1 MRFALVLSMSMAC
14 GNDLELGKGGGGGGG
29 GGGEKGATTE
39 VKELSLKLGD
49 RTVKVKLG
57 IPKGWAEQTMD
68 HARYYQGSW
77 MSKFAVSVTCHGS
90 CDTVEKAKQN
100 IAQQADEK
108 FAFVSSK
115 NHIPQLVGTW
125 VKKPTEDSPG
135 TWSWRF
141 RAENT
146 KEKQTEDQFSI
157 DRILKESEPTSTHI
171 LTCNAEIDEREPPG
185 VADML
190 EKACKELT
198 YEVSAKPPEKK

>member
-1 MRFALVLSMSMAC
+1 MVRVLVFVSVVAAC
-14 GNDLELGKGGGGGGG
+14 GSDLELGKGGGGGGG
-29 GGGEKGATTE
+29 GGKGVTTE
-39 VKELSLKLGD
+39 PKELTLKMGD
-49 RTVKVKLG
+49 RTVKVKIG
-57 IPKGWAEQTMD
+57 IPKGWSEQVMD

-90 CDTVEKAKQN
+90 CDTIEQAKKN
-100 IAQQADEK
+100 IAQQAEEH
-108 FAFVSSK
+108 FTFVSSK
-115 NHIPQLVGTW
+115 NHIPQLVATW
-125 VKKPTEDSPG
+125 VKKPAEDSPG

-157 DRILKESEPTSTHI
+157 DRIIKESEPTSTQI
-171 LTCNAEIDEREPPG
+171 LTCNAEIDEREPAG
-185 VADML
+185 VADLL